1 MKRILLLAVIV
12 VLFVSPLVLF
22 IYLKILEKNPPPP
35 PPKVTYNTGPI
46 DVNQSGTSPE
56 LIKTFG
62 GITLPQ
68 QKLVSMRGFYRS
80 YTNGTLSLFAS
91 QSTLETYIPPDVFT
105 VCIPRFWNNTDTVGA
120 YMDISS
126 ITLDNYANLGPR
138 ETAAQFSSYLPKF
151 KTTTHLMIFGIA
163 DESLNSVIAKKVW
176 IFGCESL

>member
-1 MKRILLLAVIV
+1 MKRILLIAVIV
-12 VLFVSPLVLF
+12 VMLVGPFALY

-35 PPKVTYNTGPI
+35 PDVIYNPSPI
-46 DVNQSGTSPE
+46 DVNQSGISPE
-56 LIKTFG
+56 PIKTAG
-62 GITLPQ
+62 GIPLPQ

-80 YTNGTLSLFAS
+80 YTTSTLSLFAS

-151 KTTTHLMIFGIA
+151 KTTTHLMVFGIQ
-163 DESLNSVIAKKVW
+163 DEAVNTVIAKKVW

>member
-1 MKRILLLAVIV
+1 MKRNLLVAVIV
-12 VLFVSPLVLF
+12 ILVASPLVLY
-22 IYLKILEKNPPPP
+22 IYLKIREKNPPPP
-35 PPKVTYNTGPI
+35 PNVIYNTSPI
-46 DVNQSGTSPE
+46 DVNQSGTTPE
-56 LIKTFG
+56 PIKTFS

-80 YTNGTLSLFAS
+80 YTNGTLSLFAG
-91 QSTLETYIPPDVFT
+91 QSTLEAYIPADVFT

-126 ITLDNYANLGPR
+126 VTLDNYANLGPR

-151 KTTTHLMIFGIA
+151 KATTHLMIFGIA
-163 DESLNSVIAKKVW
+163 DESVNAVISKKVW